1 MRIPSVLTIAGSDS
15 GGGAGIQ
22 ADLKTYTAL
31 DVFGM
36 SAITSLTAQ
45 NTTGVYGIF
54 DVAPEFVEKQIDTVF
69 EDLHV
74 DVVKT
79 GMLSNANIIR
89 AVVRSLKKWEVKRIV
104 IDPVMR
110 AKGGDPL
117 LVPEAVKTLIEEFL
131 PMAYIVTPNI
141 PEAELLSEMTIKT
154 VEDMFE
160 AAKRIHRLGPAHVL
174 MKGGHLEE
182 GSEAVDILFD
192 GKDFYQF
199 TAERIKTK
207 NTHGTGCTYAS
218 AIAAYLARDF
228 EIVEAVKNAKIF
240 VTGGVKYGL
249 EHGKG
254 HGPVNHEW
262 MVLGLPAPEVEVK
275 KL

>member
-1 MRIPSVLTIAGSDS
+1 MKIPSVLTIAGSDS

-31 DVFGM
+31 GVFGM

-54 DVAPEFVEKQIDTVF
+54 NVDPEFVAKQIDVIF
-69 EDLHV
+69 EDFNI

-79 GMLSNANIIR
+79 GMLSNSEIIK
-89 AVVRSLKKWEVKRIV
+89 AVVKSLKKWKIEMIV
-104 IDPVMR
+104 VDPVMR

-117 LVPEAVKTLIEEFL
+117 LLPDATETLISEFL
-131 PMAYIVTPNI
+131 PMAYVVTPNV
-141 PEAELLSEMTIKT
+141 PEAEVLSGMKIKT
-154 VEDMFE
+154 NEDMLE
-160 AAKRIHRLGPAHVL
+160 AAKKIRALGPKYVL

-182 GSEAVDILFD
+182 DEFAIDYLYTGEDFFEFKSERFH
-192 GKDFYQF
+192 
-199 TAERIKTK
+199 TK

-218 AIAAYLARDF
+218 AIAAYLAKWND
-228 EIVEAVKNAKIF
+228 IVDAVKLAKVF

-262 MVLGLPAPEVEVK
+262 MVLGLEPPQVEVR

>member
-1 MRIPSVLTIAGSDS
+1 MKIPSVLTIAGSDS

-31 DVFGM
+31 GVFGM

-54 DVAPEFVEKQIDTVF
+54 DVSPDFVEKQIDTVF
-69 EDLHV
+69 QDLHV

-79 GMLSNANIIR
+79 GMLSNQGIIE
-89 AVVRSLKKWEVKRIV
+89 AVVRSLNKWNVRKIV

-117 LVPEAVKTLIEEFL
+117 LVPEATEALINKFL
-131 PMAYIVTPNI
+131 PMAYVVTPNL
-141 PEAELLSEMTIKT
+141 PEAEVLAEMKIKNIQ
-154 VEDMFE
+154 DMIE
-160 AAKRIHRLGPAHVL
+160 AARKIHTLGPSHVL
-174 MKGGHLEE
+174 MKGGHLED
-182 GSEAVDILFD
+182 SEKAIDILFD
-192 GKDFYQF
+192 GKDLYMFS
-199 TAERIKTK
+199 AERVKTK

-218 AIAAYLARDF
+218 AIAAYLAKDF
-228 EIVEAVKNAKIF
+228 DIVDAVKNAKVF

-254 HGPVNHEW
+254 HGPVNHQW

>member
-22 ADLKTYTAL
+22 ADLKTYTAIG
-31 DVFGM
+31 VFGM

-54 DVAPEFVEKQIDTVF
+54 DVDPDFVAKQIDVIF

-79 GMLSNANIIR
+79 GMLSNAGIIK
-89 AVVRSLKKWEVKRIV
+89 AVAHTLKKWKVEKIV
-104 IDPVMR
+104 VDPVMR

-117 LVPEAVKTLIEEFL
+117 LMPEATETLISDFL
-131 PMAYIVTPNI
+131 PLAYVVTPNI
-141 PEAELLSEMTIKT
+141 PEAEVLSGMEIKKR
-154 VEDMFE
+154 EDMLE
-160 AAKRIHRLGPAHVL
+160 AAKKIHALGPKYVL

-182 GSEAVDILFD
+182 DEVSIDYLFT
-192 GKDFYQF
+192 GEGFYDFRAKRFY
-199 TAERIKTK
+199 TK

-218 AIAAYLARDF
+218 AIAAYLAKG
-228 EIVEAVKNAKIF
+228 ENIVEAVKHAKIF
-240 VTGGVKYGL
+240 VTGGVKYAL

-262 MVLGLPAPEVEVK
+262 MVLGLEPPQVEVR

>member
-1 MRIPSVLTIAGSDS
+1 MKIPSVLTIAGSDS

-22 ADLKTYTAL
+22 ADLKTYTAIG
-31 DVFGM
+31 VFGM

-54 DVAPEFVEKQIDTVF
+54 DVSPDFVEKQIDVIF

-79 GMLSNANIIR
+79 GMLSNEGIIR
-89 AVVRSLKKWEVKRIV
+89 AVVRSLKKWKFKKIV

-117 LVPEAVKTLIEEFL
+117 LVPEATKALIDSFL
-131 PMAYIVTPNI
+131 PMGFIVTPNL
-141 PEAELLSEMTIKT
+141 PEAEVLSGMKIGSID
-154 VEDMFE
+154 DMIE
-160 AAKRIHRLGPAHVL
+160 AAKKIQALGPSHVL
-174 MKGGHLEE
+174 MKGGHLEDS
-182 GSEAVDILFD
+182 SEAVDILYD
-192 GKDFYQF
+192 GQNFYKF

-218 AIAAYLARDF
+218 AIAAYLAKEFDV
-228 EIVEAVKNAKIF
+228 VEAVKSAKIF

-249 EHGKG
+249 EHGSG
-254 HGPVNHEW
+254 HGPVNHQW
-262 MVLGLPAPEVEVK
+262 MILGLPAPRVEVE